1 VGVDSVDGEADA
13 RTSLAHHVP
22 LPFGAEIRRDARGER
37 AVRFRLWAPR
47 HPKIGLQLGEDE
59 PLPMRRTADG
69 WHEFVSGQAG
79 PGTLYRFILP
89 DGLRVPDPASRFQPQ
104 DVHGPSEVI
113 DPLAYAWGDAGWR
126 GRPWH
131 EAIVYELHVGTFT
144 GPGSFSAAI
153 AKFDHL
159 VSLGVTAIELM
170 PVADFPGR
178 RGWGYDGALPFAP
191 DSNYGRPEDL
201 KALVDAAHAR
211 GLMVFLDVVYNHFGP
226 EGNYLPLYAPQFFNE
241 RHLTPCGAAIN
252 YDAEGSETVR
262 QFFFQNALYWLRE
275 YHLDGLRLDA
285 VHAILDDSRPHF
297 LEELARC
304 VRSAGLLRQVHLI
317 LENEH
322 NEARWLTRDA
332 RGHARAFDAQW
343 NDDVHHVLHVAAS
356 GEAEG
361 YYADYPRDDLT
372 HLGRALAEGFAYQGE
387 HMPYRKSARGE
398 PSAHLPP
405 SAFVAFIQNHD
416 QIGNRAFG
424 ERLAHLVPPQ
434 ALRAIAAT
442 YLLLPQVPMLFMG
455 EEWAASSPFQF
466 FCDFGAEL
474 ADKVREGRRAEF
486 ARFKAFQDSA
496 ARERI
501 PDPLSEAS
509 FQDSKLDWREVA
521 EPEHAAWLA
530 WYRRLLEVRT
540 RHIVPLVAH
549 IRRAGT
555 WRSLAPGA
563 VQVRWSCEGREA
575 LALALNLSGQT
586 VKGFEWSDAD
596 PLWQEAQMLG
606 VGALEP
612 WGVRCWLDAR

>member
-1 VGVDSVDGEADA
+1 
-13 RTSLAHHVP
+13 
-22 LPFGAEIRRDARGER
+22 
-37 AVRFRLWAPR
+37 
-47 HPKIGLQLGEDE
+47 
-59 PLPMRRTADG
+59 
-69 WHEFVSGQAG
+69 
-79 PGTLYRFILP
+79 
-89 DGLRVPDPASRFQPQ
+89 
-104 DVHGPSEVI
+104 
-113 DPLAYAWGDAGWR
+113 
-126 GRPWH
+126 
-131 EAIVYELHVGTFT
+131 
-144 GPGSFSAAI
+144 
-153 AKFDHL
+153 
-159 VSLGVTAIELM
+159 
-170 PVADFPGR
+170 
-178 RGWGYDGALPFAP
+178 
-191 DSNYGRPEDL
+191 
-201 KALVDAAHAR
+201 
-211 GLMVFLDVVYNHFGP
+211 
-226 EGNYLPLYAPQFFNE
+226 
-241 RHLTPCGAAIN
+241 
-252 YDAEGSETVR
+252 
-262 QFFFQNALYWLRE
+262 
-275 YHLDGLRLDA
+275 
-285 VHAILDDSRPHF
+285 
-297 LEELARC
+297 
-304 VRSAGLLRQVHLI
+304 VHLI

-322 NEARWLTRDA
+322 NEARWLTRDS

-361 YYADYPRDDLT
+361 YYADYPRNDLT

-509 FQDSKLDWREVA
+509 FQDSKLDWREVG

-530 WYRRLLEVRT
+530 WYRRLLEVRM
-540 RHIVPLVAH
+540 RHIVPLVAQ

-555 WRSLAPGA
+555 WRALAPGS

-575 LALALNLSGQT
+575 LALTLAVNLSGET
-586 VKGFEWSDAD
+586 VKGFECSDTD
-596 PLWQEAQMLG
+596 PLWQEGDMLG
-606 VGALEP
+606 VGALQP
-612 WGVRCWLDAR
+612 WSVRCWLDTR